1 MNATDV
7 PICSVTVRDEVSG
20 QEQKTGLSS
29 PLEPQ
34 SIARVKLPYL
44 GGDLNDPP
52 AQVRKRVEENRSK
65 AVWSVEAHGCT
76 STDMGG
82 PYTGSVVERP
92 VVARVSGLRGDLNA
106 LGTPP
111 VTLN

>member
-1 MNATDV
+1 MNSTDV
-7 PICSVTVRDEVSG
+7 PICSVTVRDETSG
-20 QEQKTGLSS
+20 QEQSTRLST

-34 SIARVKLPYL
+34 SVANVKIPYL

-76 STDMGG
+76 DSDLDG
-82 PYTGSVVERP
+82 PFTGSAVERS
-92 VVARVSGLRGDLNA
+92 VVARVTGIRGDLDA
-106 LGTPP
+106 LETAP
-111 VTLN
+111 VVLN